1 MVIKSK
7 HLRRMEKLAMEKT
20 NQDVQKEEVQP
31 APTEQVEVVQEQ
43 VAVSAQ
49 SEVPVIEET
58 SSGSESQDGVESQEQ
73 TESPQAEEVTEPE
86 VTVIETAE
94 VPTPAPEEKPESTE
108 EKTEEIVQEVVTSVQ
123 TEPATST
130 EAPRELSEEEQYLE
144 KIRVDG
150 TVEQK
155 RMLAAI
161 ETFVQNLRPKTVID
175 PDKGVRFQYE
185 FLQHLLWI
193 LEKDYDAFR
202 AGWNVLLVYFS
213 LHHGRSTP
221 SDYTALSEYSTTRF
235 LFAWNKGEERC
246 NAYRNLITLL
256 RATRNKDTRKHD
268 IKTIM
273 IDKIAPDVI
282 TQKAV
287 DNLKKFYAV

>member
-1 MVIKSK
+1 MIRSK
-7 HLRRMEKLAMEKT
+7 HLRKMEKLAMEKT
-20 NQDVQKEEVQP
+20 NQDTQQEEVQSTSTEQINAVQEVVETSQPEVPVKEEVSAVEDTSTHSETEGKP
-31 APTEQVEVVQEQ
+31 ETLPTEEVK
-43 VAVSAQ
+43 
-49 SEVPVIEET
+49 
-58 SSGSESQDGVESQEQ
+58 
-73 TESPQAEEVTEPE
+73 EPE
-86 VTVIETAE
+86 VVVVETAQAPVVEEKQE
-94 VPTPAPEEKPESTE
+94 VPE
-108 EKTEEIVQEVVTSVQ
+108 EKTEVVEKVQELIKPTQ
-123 TEPATST
+123 AEPATST
-130 EAPRELSEEEQYLE
+130 EAARELSEEEQYLE
-144 KIRVDG
+144 KIRTDG

-155 RMLAAI
+155 RMLAAV

-185 FLQHLLWI
+185 FLQHLLWV

-256 RATRNKDTRKHD
+256 RATRNKETRKHD

-282 TQKAV
+282 SQKAV

>member
-1 MVIKSK
+1 MTVKSK
-7 HLRRMEKLAMEKT
+7 RLRRLEKLAMEKT
-20 NQDVQKEEVQP
+20 TQEAQVEEVQQ
-31 APTEQVEVVQEQ
+31 APLENPEAVEQVAEETVTETVASEAQATETVSTEEAPVQEEVAVTETVVVQEP
-43 VAVSAQ
+43 AV
-49 SEVPVIEET
+49 
-58 SSGSESQDGVESQEQ
+58 
-73 TESPQAEEVTEPE
+73 EVTE
-86 VTVIETAE
+86 TSET
-94 VPTPAPEEKPESTE
+94 PTPTVEEP
-108 EKTEEIVQEVVTSVQ
+108 VQEVVEAKVEVVEVQESVKA
-123 TEPATST
+123 EPATST

>member
-1 MVIKSK
+1 MTVKSK
-7 HLRRMEKLAMEKT
+7 RLRRLEKLAMEKT
-20 NQDVQKEEVQP
+20 TQEAQVEEVQQTP
-31 APTEQVEVVQEQ
+31 LENPEAVEQAVEETVTET
-43 VAVSAQ
+43 VA
-49 SEVPVIEET
+49 SEVPVTETVAVEEA
-58 SSGSESQDGVESQEQ
+58 SVQEEVAV
-73 TESPQAEEVTEPE
+73 TETVVIQEPAVEVTE
-86 VTVIETAE
+86 TAE
-94 VPTPAPEEKPESTE
+94 TPTPTVEEP
-108 EKTEEIVQEVVTSVQ
+108 VQEVVEAKAEVVEVQ
-123 TEPATST
+123 EPVKAEPATST
-130 EAPRELSEEEQYLE
+130 EAARELTEEEQYLE
-144 KIRVDG
+144 KIRVEG

-161 ETFVQNLRPKTVID
+161 ETFVQNLRPKTVIE
-175 PDKGVRFQYE
+175 PDKGVRYQYE

-193 LEKDYDAFR
+193 LEKDYDVFR
-202 AGWNVLLVYFS
+202 AGWNVLLVYFG
-213 LHHGRSTP
+213 LNHGRSTP
-221 SDYTALSEYSTTRF
+221 SEYTALSEYSTTRF

-282 TQKAV
+282 SQKAV

>member
-1 MVIKSK
+1 
-7 HLRRMEKLAMEKT
+7 MEKA
-20 NQDVQKEEVQP
+20 NQDTQQEEVQSTS
-31 APTEQVEVVQEQ
+31 TEQINVVQEVVETSQ
-43 VAVSAQ
+43 P
-49 SEVPVIEET
+49 EVPVKEEAST
-58 SSGSESQDGVESQEQ
+58 TEDASTHSE
-73 TESPQAEEVTEPE
+73 TEGKPETLPSEEVKEPE
-86 VTVIETAE
+86 VVVVETAQAPVVEEKQE
-94 VPTPAPEEKPESTE
+94 VPE
-108 EKTEEIVQEVVTSVQ
+108 EKTEVVEKVQELIKPTQ
-123 TEPATST
+123 AEPATST
-130 EAPRELSEEEQYLE
+130 VAARELSEEEQYLE
-144 KIRVDG
+144 KIRTDG

-256 RATRNKDTRKHD
+256 RATRNKETRKHD

>member
-1 MVIKSK
+1 MTVKSK
-7 HLRRMEKLAMEKT
+7 RLRRLEKLAMEKT
-20 NQDVQKEEVQP
+20 NQEVQVEETQQVP
-31 APTEQVEVVQEQ
+31 LENPETVEQDVEETVTEA
-43 VAVSAQ
+43 VA
-49 SEVPVIEET
+49 SEVPATETVTVEEAPV
-58 SSGSESQDGVESQEQ
+58 Q
-73 TESPQAEEVTEPE
+73 EEVAVTET
-86 VTVIETAE
+86 VTVQEPPVEMTETAE
-94 VPTPAPEEKPESTE
+94 VPVPEVE
-108 EKTEEIVQEVVTSVQ
+108 EPVQEVVEAKREIVEVQ
-123 TEPATST
+123 EPVKAEPATST
-130 EAPRELSEEEQYLE
+130 EAPRELTEEEQYLE
-144 KIRVDG
+144 KIRVEG

-161 ETFVQNLRPKTVID
+161 ETFVQNLRPKTVIE
-175 PDKGVRFQYE
+175 PDKGVRYQYE

-193 LEKDYDAFR
+193 LEKDYDVFR
-202 AGWNVLLVYFS
+202 AGWNVLLVYFG

-221 SDYTALSEYSTTRF
+221 SEYTALSEYSTTRF

-282 TQKAV
+282 SQKAV

>member
-1 MVIKSK
+1 MTVKSK
-7 HLRRMEKLAMEKT
+7 RLRRLEKLAMEKT
-20 NQDVQKEEVQP
+20 NQEVQVEETQQVP
-31 APTEQVEVVQEQ
+31 LENPETVEQDVEETVTETT
-43 VAVSAQ
+43 AA
-49 SEVPVIEET
+49 EVPVTEAVAVEEAPA
-58 SSGSESQDGVESQEQ
+58 QEEAVV
-73 TESPQAEEVTEPE
+73 TETVITQEPAVEVTETAEAPVPE
-86 VTVIETAE
+86 V
-94 VPTPAPEEKPESTE
+94 EEP
-108 EKTEEIVQEVVTSVQ
+108 VQEVVEVKPEVVEVKEPVKA
-123 TEPATST
+123 EPATST
-130 EAPRELSEEEQYLE
+130 EAPRELTEEEQYLE
-144 KIRVDG
+144 KIRIEG

-161 ETFVQNLRPKTVID
+161 ETFVQNLRPKTVIE
-175 PDKGVRFQYE
+175 PDKGVRYQYE

-193 LEKDYDAFR
+193 LEKDYDVFR
-202 AGWNVLLVYFS
+202 AGWNVLLVYFG

-221 SDYTALSEYSTTRF
+221 SEYTALSEYSTTRF

-282 TQKAV
+282 SQKAV

>member
-1 MVIKSK
+1 MTVKSK
-7 HLRRMEKLAMEKT
+7 RLRRLEKLAMEKT
-20 NQDVQKEEVQP
+20 TQEAQVEEVQQTP
-31 APTEQVEVVQEQ
+31 LENPEAVEQNVQET
-43 VAVSAQ
+43 VTETIAA
-49 SEVPVIEET
+49 EVPVTETVAIEET
-58 SSGSESQDGVESQEQ
+58 QEEAVV
-73 TESPQAEEVTEPE
+73 TETVVTQEPAVEVTETAEAPVPE
-86 VTVIETAE
+86 V
-94 VPTPAPEEKPESTE
+94 EEP
-108 EKTEEIVQEVVTSVQ
+108 VQEVVEAKPEVVEVKEPVKA
-123 TEPATST
+123 EPATST
-130 EAPRELSEEEQYLE
+130 EAPRELTEEEQYLE
-144 KIRVDG
+144 KIRIEG

-161 ETFVQNLRPKTVID
+161 ETFVQNLRPKTVIE
-175 PDKGVRFQYE
+175 PDKGVRYQYE

-193 LEKDYDAFR
+193 LEKDYDVFR
-202 AGWNVLLVYFS
+202 AGWNVLLVYFG

-256 RATRNKDTRKHD
+256 RATRNKETRKHD

-282 TQKAV
+282 SQKAV

>member
-1 MVIKSK
+1 MTVKSK
-7 HLRRMEKLAMEKT
+7 RLRRLEKLAMEKT
-20 NQDVQKEEVQP
+20 TQEAQVEEVQQTP
-31 APTEQVEVVQEQ
+31 LENTEAAEQVVEETVTETVASEAQATETVSTEEAPVQEEVAVTETVVVQEP
-43 VAVSAQ
+43 AV
-49 SEVPVIEET
+49 
-58 SSGSESQDGVESQEQ
+58 
-73 TESPQAEEVTEPE
+73 EVTE
-86 VTVIETAE
+86 TSET
-94 VPTPAPEEKPESTE
+94 PTPTVEEP
-108 EKTEEIVQEVVTSVQ
+108 VQEVVEAKAEVVEVQESVKA
-123 TEPATST
+123 EPAIST
-130 EAPRELSEEEQYLE
+130 EAARELTEEEQYLE
-144 KIRVDG
+144 KIRVEG

-161 ETFVQNLRPKTVID
+161 ETFVQNLRPKTVIE
-175 PDKGVRFQYE
+175 PDKGVRYQYE

-193 LEKDYDAFR
+193 LEKDYDVFR
-202 AGWNVLLVYFS
+202 AGWNVLLVYFG
-213 LHHGRSTP
+213 LNHGRSTP
-221 SDYTALSEYSTTRF
+221 SEYTALSEYSTTRF

-282 TQKAV
+282 SQKAV

>member
-31 APTEQVEVVQEQ
+31 TPTEQVEVVQEQ

-49 SEVPVIEET
+49 SEISAIEET
-58 SSGSESQDGVESQEQ
+58 SSGSESQDGAESQEQ

-94 VPTPAPEEKPESTE
+94 VPTPAPEEKSEV
-108 EKTEEIVQEVVTSVQ
+108 TEEIVQEVVTSVQ

-150 TVEQK
+150 TTEQK

-175 PDKGVRFQYE
+175 PNKGVRYQYE

-193 LEKDYDAFR
+193 LEKDYDIFR

>member
-1 MVIKSK
+1 LTVKSK
-7 HLRRMEKLAMEKT
+7 RLRRLEKLAMEKT
-20 NQDVQKEEVQP
+20 NQE
-31 APTEQVEVVQEQ
+31 AQVEETQQVPLENPEAVEQ
-43 VAVSAQ
+43 DVEETVTETTAA
-49 SEVPVIEET
+49 EVPVTEAVAVEEAPAHEEAVVT
-58 SSGSESQDGVESQEQ
+58 ETVVTQE
-73 TESPQAEEVTEPE
+73 PAVEVTE
-86 VTVIETAE
+86 TAE
-94 VPTPAPEEKPESTE
+94 APAPEVE
-108 EKTEEIVQEVVTSVQ
+108 EPVQEVVEVKPEVVEEQ
-123 TEPATST
+123 EPVKAEPATST
-130 EAPRELSEEEQYLE
+130 EAPRELTEEEQYLE
-144 KIRVDG
+144 KIRVEG

-161 ETFVQNLRPKTVID
+161 ETFVQNLRPKTVIE
-175 PDKGVRFQYE
+175 PDKGVRYQYE

-193 LEKDYDAFR
+193 LEKDYDVFR
-202 AGWNVLLVYFS
+202 AGWNVLLVYFG

-221 SDYTALSEYSTTRF
+221 SEYTALSEYSTTRF

-282 TQKAV
+282 SQKAV

>member
-7 HLRRMEKLAMEKT
+7 HLRRMEKLAMEKPK
-20 NQDVQKEEVQP
+20 QDIQKEEVQP
-31 APTEQVEVVQEQ
+31 SQTEQVEVVQEQ
-43 VAVSAQ
+43 ETVTTQ

-58 SSGSESQDGVESQEQ
+58 SSGAESQEQ
-73 TESPQAEEVTEPE
+73 TESLQPEEVTEPE

-94 VPTPAPEEKPESTE
+94 VPTPAPEEKPEAAE

>member
-1 MVIKSK
+1 MIKSK

-31 APTEQVEVVQEQ
+31 TPTEQVEVVQEQ

-49 SEVPVIEET
+49 SEISAIEET
-58 SSGSESQDGVESQEQ
+58 SSGSESQDGAESQEQ

-94 VPTPAPEEKPESTE
+94 VPTPAPEEKSEV
-108 EKTEEIVQEVVTSVQ
+108 TEEIVQEVVTSVQ

-175 PDKGVRFQYE
+175 PDKGVRYQYE

-193 LEKDYDAFR
+193 LEKDYDIFR

>member
-31 APTEQVEVVQEQ
+31 APIEQVEVVQEQ

-58 SSGSESQDGVESQEQ
+58 SSGSESQDGSESQEQ

-94 VPTPAPEEKPESTE
+94 VPTPAPEEKSEV
-108 EKTEEIVQEVVTSVQ
+108 TEEIVQEVVTSVQ
-123 TEPATST
+123 TEPAAST

-175 PDKGVRFQYE
+175 PDKGVRYQYE

-193 LEKDYDAFR
+193 LEKDYDIFR